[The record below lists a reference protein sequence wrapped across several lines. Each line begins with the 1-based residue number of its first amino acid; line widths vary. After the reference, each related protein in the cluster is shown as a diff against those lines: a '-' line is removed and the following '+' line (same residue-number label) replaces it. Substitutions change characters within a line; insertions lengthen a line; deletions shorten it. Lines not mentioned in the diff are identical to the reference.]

1 LVFELY
7 GTLDGRVASVSK
19 PIVTNVSSP
28 PEDLYQD
35 DPSLPTGTIKQI
47 EYKAW
52 GAKVTFKY
60 VVTKNGQEII
70 NKTFIS
76 NYKPWQAVYLRGTGP
91 VN

>member
-1 LVFELY
+1 
-7 GTLDGRVASVSK
+7 
-19 PIVTNVSSP
+19 VTGVSSP